1 MKKILAFMLVLL
13 LALPAF
19 ACADVDITGMTLEEL
34 TQLRSQIDAAIA
46 AMNAESGAVLT
57 NATRKSP
64 AAVGQTVEITTSY
77 FGQYTVT
84 MAVTVDEFYRGAAY
98 DELMTGRYAGIAP
111 QAGNEYV
118 AVKVTVKFLRIDE
131 IDIEAAGTDDPQM
144 TVDAILSFST
154 YNSIG
159 TEYDNIH
166 YTISDLA
173 ELRSLYEGGE
183 TTGYFRFEIRT
194 DDPAPFLVYKPIMFG
209 DDSVWITLQ

>member
-57 NATRKSP
+57 SATRRNP
-64 AAVGQTVEITTSY
+64 AAVGQTVEITASY
-77 FGQYTVT
+77 FSQYTVT

-98 DELMTGRYAGIAP
+98 DELMTGLYAGSDP
-111 QAGNEYV
+111 RDGNEYV

-131 IDIEAAGTDDPQM
+131 IDVETAGTDDPEM
-144 TVDAILSFST
+144 MVDAIFNFTT
-154 YNSIG
+154 YDSSG
-159 TEYDNIH
+159 AEYDNIH
-166 YTISDLA
+166 YSITELA
-173 ELRSLYEGGE
+173 ELRSLYEGAE
-183 TTGYFRFEIRT
+183 TTGYFRFEIRQ
-194 DDPAPFLVYKPIMFG
+194 DDPAPYLVYEPVLYG
-209 DDSVWITLQ
+209 DATAWITLQ